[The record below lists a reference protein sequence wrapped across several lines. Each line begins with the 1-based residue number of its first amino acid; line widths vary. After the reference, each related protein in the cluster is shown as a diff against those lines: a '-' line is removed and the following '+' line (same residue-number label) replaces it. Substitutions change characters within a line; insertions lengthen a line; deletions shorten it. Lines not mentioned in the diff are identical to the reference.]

1 MRITLLFATLLSLNT
16 FAGVELRRMAPQF
29 RLVSSEKQSNLKSSE
44 SIYEFKFMNISEN
57 IETEEIRYSIDN
69 VDFKVKLIDYTFEV
83 KATPGKHKFLI
94 YINQDYMEM
103 YSDSLMIEGETKN
116 SYNLYP
122 RSNLQNLEIEVDKP
136 VIYLY
141 PEVEQE
147 VTVKVNPVGK
157 MNFTYPKYNEGWN
170 VIASP
175 DGTIT
180 YEGNEYNYLFW
191 ESKQTINTVT
201 FARKGGYVVE
211 KKNVLSFLEN
221 KLSAAGFTSKEKAD
235 FITYW
240 APRMIEF
247 ETVLIEFIQNSACD
261 QFATLDISPL
271 PDHTNRFYMSWAE
284 YDGGRVIQPQEI
296 QKMDR
301 SGFDVLEWGG
311 QQIILE
317 NNSETL

>member
-1 MRITLLFATLLSLNT
+1 
-16 FAGVELRRMAPQF
+16 
-29 RLVSSEKQSNLKSSE
+29 LK
-44 SIYEFKFMNISEN
+44 
-57 IETEEIRYSIDN
+57 
-69 VDFKVKLIDYTFEV
+69 DYTFEV
-83 KATPGKHKFLI
+83 KATPGKHKFQI
-94 YINQDYMEM
+94 YIGSDYEEL
-103 YSDSLMIEGETKN
+103 YSDSLSIDGATKN
-116 SYNLYP
+116 SYDVYP
-122 RSNLQNLEIEVDKP
+122 LRNYNIIEIEVDKP

-147 VTVKVNPVGK
+147 VTIKVNPVGK
-157 MNFTYPKYNEGWN
+157 MNFTYPKYNEVWN

-180 YEGNEYNYLFW
+180 HEGNEYNYLFW
-191 ESKQTINTVT
+191 ESKQMINTVT
-201 FARKGGYVVE
+201 FAHKDRYVVE

-221 KLSAAGFTSKEKAD
+221 KLNAAGFTSKEKAD

-247 ETVLIEFIQNSACD
+247 DEVLIEFIQNSNCD
-261 QFATLDISPL
+261 QLATLDISPL

-284 YDGGRVIQPQEI
+284 YGGGMVIQPQEI

>member
-29 RLVSSEKQSNLKSSE
+29 RLVSSEQQSNLKSSE
-44 SIYEFKFMNISEN
+44 SIYVFKMMNVSED
-57 IETEEIRYSIDN
+57 IASTRIHYSIDGIES
-69 VDFKVKLIDYTFEV
+69 KVNLKDYTFEV
-83 KATPGKHKFLI
+83 KSTPGKHLFQI
-94 YINQDYMEM
+94 YIGSDYEEL
-103 YSDSLMIEGETKN
+103 YSDSLSIDEATKN
-116 SYNLYP
+116 SYDVYP
-122 RSNLQNLEIEVDKP
+122 LRNYNIIEIEVDKP

-147 VTVKVNPVGK
+147 VTIKVNPVGE

-175 DGTIT
+175 DGTINH
-180 YEGNEYNYLFW
+180 EGNEYNYLFW
-191 ESKQTINTVT
+191 ESKQMINTVT
-201 FARKGGYVVE
+201 FARKGGYVIE
-211 KKNVLSFLEN
+211 QKNIQSFLEN
-221 KLSAAGFTSKEKAD
+221 KLKAAGFTSKEKAD

-247 ETVLIEFIQNSACD
+247 ETVLIEFIQNADCD
-261 QFATLDISPL
+261 QFATLDILPL

-284 YDGGRVIQPQEI
+284 YDGGMVTQPQEI
-296 QKMDR
+296 QKIDR

-311 QQIILE
+311 QQIILV